1 MRALALAA
9 PAPIETEPLRLE
21 ARPAPSPGAGEILV
35 RVSACAVCRTDL
47 HIVEGELPPVR
58 PSIVPGHQVVGRV
71 ERAGSG
77 ARRFRPGDR
86 VGIAWLRKTCGE
98 CEACRGGRENLC
110 ENAEFTGYHADGGF
124 ADCAVVSESFA
135 YPIPSVFG
143 DAEAAPLLCAGIIG
157 YRALKLSE
165 VEPGD
170 RLGIYG
176 FGASAHV
183 TLQVARARGCEVFV
197 CTREE
202 SHRAL
207 ARRLGATWV
216 GGIGEALPAKA
227 HGAILF
233 APAGELVPVA
243 LRNLARGGTLALAGI
258 YMTAVPPLDYERDLF
273 YERAVRSVTANTR
286 ADGEELLAE
295 AARIPIRTATTTFP
309 LEDANR
315 ALALLKRGGFAG
327 AGVLLTGEGS
337 RV

>member
-124 ADCAVVSESFA
+124 ADYAVVSESFA

-170 RLGIYG
+170 RLAIYG

-295 AARIPIRTATTTFP
+295 AARIPIRTAATTFP